1 MHIVV
6 NARFLTQKISGVQR
20 YAMEI
25 SRQLKKLSPNISFV
39 TPKNVVHKKL
49 AQELKVDCCGHFT
62 GHLWEQLELPR
73 YMRKEGKKGL
83 LLCLGNTAPL
93 FYKKK
98 VVTIHDLGFLRYPQ
112 WCSKKFYYFYKFLI
126 PRIVKNSL
134 KIITD
139 SEFSKKEIM
148 TIIGLSNDIID
159 VIYSGIASRFFD
171 INDGETVNKYGN
183 YILAVSSL
191 APNKNFP
198 RVVEAF
204 LKLHLENMKLVIT
217 GIVNK
222 NSADGRLPN
231 LINNQKNVILTGYV
245 NDDELINL
253 YRQAKLFVYPSL
265 YEGFGLPPLEAMAC
279 GCPCVV
285 SKAASLPEVCG
296 DAALYCD
303 PYSIDDIADKI
314 SRLLVN
320 EKLRAELI
328 KRGLERAKKYSWEK
342 AAKEIL
348 KIIDSAIALSS
359 Y

>member
-1 MHIVV
+1 M
-6 NARFLTQKISGVQR
+6 KS
-20 YAMEI
+20 
-25 SRQLKKLSPNISFV
+25 
-39 TPKNVVHKKL
+39 
-49 AQELKVDCCGHFT
+49 
-62 GHLWEQLELPR
+62 
-73 YMRKEGKKGL
+73 KGQNGM

-126 PRIVKNSL
+126 PRIAKNSL

-139 SEFSKKEIM
+139 SKFSKKEILD
-148 TIIGLSNDIID
+148 IIGLNDSAIE
-159 VIYSGIASRFFD
+159 VVYSGIAARFLNLNEGKSKNS
-171 INDGETVNKYGN
+171 NDN

-198 RVVEAF
+198 RVIKAF
-204 LKLHLENMKLVIT
+204 SKLYLENMKLVIT
-217 GIVNK
+217 GVVNK
-222 NSADGRLPN
+222 NSAGGRLLN

-285 SKAASLPEVCG
+285 SKVASLPEVCG

-314 SRLLVN
+314 SQLLVD
-320 EKLRAELI
+320 EKLKAKLI

-342 AAKEIL
+342 TAKEIL
-348 KIIDSAIALSS
+348 KIIYSAIALFS